1 MDDTKLFAQDCA
13 DFFKK
18 RLFTPNLKP
27 EDLSRRIDAAVYI
40 MAQNWLSGLPRVP
53 GIGEFVMGTKG
64 PVGPHHLVEL
74 LHYLQNRDLQDDF
87 LKAMPH

>member
-13 DFFKK
+13 DFLKK
-18 RLFTPNLKP
+18 RLFTPNLNP
-27 EDLSRRIDAAVYI
+27 VDLARRIDATVYVL
-40 MAQNWLSGLPRVP
+40 AQNLRSGLPQLP

-74 LHYLQNRDLQDDF
+74 LHYLQNRNLSPDF
-87 LKAMPH
+87 VKAMPG